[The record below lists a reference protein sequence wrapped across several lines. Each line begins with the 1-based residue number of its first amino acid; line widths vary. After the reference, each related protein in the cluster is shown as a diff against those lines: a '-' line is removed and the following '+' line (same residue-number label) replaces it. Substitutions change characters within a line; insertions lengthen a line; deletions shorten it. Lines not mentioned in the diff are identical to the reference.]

1 MRSLV
6 VYYSLTGNTREVAAR
21 AVRHLDADIAEVRC
35 PRYESGAFRLLRAA
49 LDGWRGRLP
58 AIEVSGGRPKEYD
71 FVLIMGPVWAGQVA
85 TPVRAYLVQ
94 SRGKL
99 RRAAFLLTC
108 GNRCSPRAFEGM
120 AADAGV
126 EPEATFIVRD
136 REIKASAALPAR
148 LASFLASIGL
158 TKAAQA

>member
-21 AVRHLDADIAEVRC
+21 AARDLGADIAEVRS

-58 AIEVSGGRPKEYD
+58 PIEVSGGRPEDYD
-71 FVLIMGPVWAGQVA
+71 LVLVMGPVWAGHAA
-85 TPVRAYLVQ
+85 TPIRAYLAQ

-108 GNRCSPRAFEGM
+108 GNQCPPRVFEEM
-120 AADAGV
+120 AAHAGLA
-126 EPEATFIVRD
+126 PEATFIVRD
-136 REIKASAALPAR
+136 REIKAGTELPAQ
-148 LASFLASIGL
+148 LASFLASIRL
-158 TKAAQA
+158 SKSAQM